1 MAEQVRIFD
10 TTLRDGEQSPGF
22 SLRVSEKLVLARQL
36 DLLGVDIIEAGFP
49 IASPA
54 DAEAVHRIATE
65 IRRPVIASLARCHRK
80 DLEKAAW
87 AIQPAAQGRI
97 HTFIATSDLHLKAKL
112 RMSREQCLEA
122 AVESVRYARHHTFDV
137 EFSAEDATRSDLD
150 FLCRVVESVIKVGA
164 TTINLP
170 DTVGYSTPE
179 ETRAFFQAVRERVP
193 NSDKV
198 IFSAHCHDD
207 LGLAVANTLAAIEG
221 GARQV
226 ECTINGIGER
236 AGNAAL
242 EEIVMALHVRSDR
255 MPFATGIDTTQLY
268 PSSDMLTQLTG
279 QGVQVN
285 KAIVGR
291 NAFAHEAG
299 IHQDGI
305 LKDRRTYEIMRAEDV
320 GAPWNP
326 LVLGKHSGRHAV
338 QKRCV
343 DLGFELQG
351 DELIEIYRALMAIAD
366 DRKTITDN
374 DVRSVIATIRSV
386 QVTTVTTTTVV
397 DVVDPFDTPAAPMHA
412 HHEAGYGHGV

>member
-22 SLRVSEKLVLARQL
+22 SLRVSEKLRLARQL

-54 DAEAVHRIATE
+54 DAESVRRIATE
-65 IRRPVIASLARCHRK
+65 IRRPIVACLARCHRK

-87 AIQPAAQGRI
+87 AIQPAANGRI

-112 RMSREQCLEA
+112 RMTREQCLEA
-122 AVESVRYARHHTFDV
+122 AVESVRYARHHTGDV

-150 FLCRVVESVIKVGA
+150 FLCQVVEAVIKVGA

-170 DTVGYSTPE
+170 DTVGYSTPD
-179 ETRAFFQAVRERVP
+179 ETREFFRTIRERVS

-255 MPFATGIDTTQLY
+255 LPYVTSIETKQLY
-268 PSSDMLTQLTG
+268 PSSDMLTQLAG

-338 QKRCV
+338 QKRCA
-343 DLGFELQG
+343 DLGFEIQG
-351 DELIEIYRALMAIAD
+351 DELIEAYRALMAIAD

-374 DVRSVIATIRSV
+374 DVRTVIATIRSV
-386 QVTTVTTTTVV
+386 QITTVV
-397 DVVDPFDTPAAPMHA
+397 DVVDPFDTPAAPLHA
-412 HHEAGYGHGV
+412 SHEAGYGHGV